1 MPHNLTEKQERVKV
15 KLCMQMLKKFNRGR
29 SSHMWDIITGNETRI
44 FSYNPKRK
52 QQSAVWVFPG
62 KAPPMKFKRSQCVA
76 KQTVSCFFKS
86 GHVATIPLKDPKMV
100 NSDWYINC
108 WLPKALEEWCTHQ
121 LHGGTKGL
129 QLYRDNASAH
139 TAAATLNFL
148 VGNSEYPATH
158 PPYSQDLALCDWF
171 LLPFITKP
179 LQGIQFQ
186 NPEDN

>member
-1 MPHNLTEKQERVKV
+1 
-15 KLCMQMLKKFNRGR
+15 
-29 SSHMWDIITGNETRI
+29 
-44 FSYNPKRK
+44 
-52 QQSAVWVFPG
+52 
-62 KAPPMKFKRSQCVA
+62 
-76 KQTVSCFFKS
+76 
-86 GHVATIPLKDPKMV
+86 MV

-179 LQGIQFQ
+179 LQGILFQ